1 MNSQENCRDRGER
14 RRLIRERARDAD
26 SNEPNGID
34 YVEVED
40 GQRVVTVYFL
50 NKAPRE
56 IAERNVR
63 ITGGV
68 RVRDIR
74 VTGITLC
81 ELEDPDLDDC
91 MRVEVDRPGDFSTYT
106 LELVGEGGDPL
117 EGFDPRYARVDFS
130 FKAGCPSEMDCAP
143 AAGCYKEP
151 APEPDIDYLAKDY
164 ASFRQLA
171 FDRLSLLMPG
181 WQERHVPD
189 LGVALVELFAY
200 VGDYLSYYQDAVAT
214 EAYLD
219 TARLRVSVRRHAL
232 LVDYP
237 MHEGCN
243 ARAWVALRVSYD
255 VTLDQPHGFYFIT
268 DPGRGLPTSRP
279 LTGDDLTGVAPSSY
293 EVFEP
298 VPAPPGRAPDHLYE
312 AHNEIR
318 FYTWRDSECC
328 LPRGA
333 TSATLLDSWRE
344 RHPQPQPIH
353 PPGATPAGT
362 PTATPA
368 AQVALPTRLA
378 PANVEDASQEDRDA
392 PGGVGLP
399 EQYDEG
405 GTKGTARVAQ
415 TSAAQSSGAQARA
428 GQKGQAREQQSRPAQ
443 SHGSRPRSGG
453 RERGLRLKVGDVLI
467 IEEVRG
473 PKTGNEADADKS
485 HRHAVRLTLVEQ
497 TFDPLDGQPVVYV
510 EWDAQDALPFP
521 VCISSV
527 GEPPGCA
534 LVEDVSVARGNV
546 ILADHGRT
554 VGPEELPEVPAGRGA
569 RQVCEGAYE
578 PGESFSLP
586 GRFRPVLRH
595 GPLTHSTR
603 FPAASHV
610 TRAQVGFL
618 SGLLDEVRRRV
629 ELLRRE
635 TRDGRALTRD
645 ELEEVATIFG
655 RRAAARAGLALPSA
669 RDRRQQQGAQEQ
681 SEALGRL
688 LARFDDHMA
697 KKARRVE
704 SLRARSLGGYVLSAG
719 EREEISELF
728 GRPVAESAL
737 ALLDARSLGPA
748 SAALRQE
755 PREALPAALLC
766 HVASADDEM
775 RKHLGDERGC
785 WEPRR
790 SLLESGPRER
800 HFVAEMDDEGRAH
813 LRLGDGENGRAPEP
827 GERLRAT
834 YRVGNGPAGNVGA
847 DSIAY
852 VVFRDKFEGVAIT
865 ARNPLAAKGGVAPEA
880 VADVKALAPGAVRED
895 LQRAVIAEDYAR
907 LAERG
912 SPDKVQRAAADL
924 SWAGSWYEMRTH
936 LDPRG
941 SETASPSLLSE
952 VEGSLHRYRRIGHDL
967 STAGARY
974 VPLDV
979 GLQVC
984 VRPHYLRAHV
994 RAALLEVF
1002 SNRALAGGRRGLF
1015 HPDRMSFGE
1024 GVFLSRLVAAA
1035 QSVEGVESV
1044 RVTRLQRL
1052 FEGPRGE
1059 LESGVLA
1066 LGPLEVAQLDNDPNY
1081 PERGM
1086 LALDV
1091 RGGR

>member
-14 RRLIRERARDAD
+14 RRLIRGRARDAG

-34 YVEVED
+34 YVEVGE
-40 GQRVVTVYFL
+40 GQKVVTVYFL
-50 NKAPRE
+50 NKAPRGVT
-56 IAERNVR
+56 ERNVR
-63 ITGGV
+63 VSGGV
-68 RVRDIR
+68 RVRDLSVRR
-74 VTGITLC
+74 VTLC

-106 LELVGEGGDPL
+106 LELVSERGGPL
-117 EGFDPRYARVDFS
+117 EGFDPRYARADFS
-130 FKAGCPSEMDCAP
+130 FKAGCPSELDCAP
-143 AAGCYKEP
+143 ASDCYREP
-151 APEPDIDYLAKDY
+151 RPEPDIDYLAKDY
-164 ASFRQLA
+164 ASFRQLI
-171 FDRLSLLMPG
+171 FDRLSLVAPG

-200 VGDYLSYYQDAVAT
+200 VGDYLSYYQDAVGT

-243 ARAWVALRVSYD
+243 ARAWVAVRVGAD
-255 VTLDQPHGFYFIT
+255 VTLDQPEGFYFIT
-268 DPGRGLPTSRP
+268 DPGHGLPADRP
-279 LTGDDLTGVAPSSY
+279 LTGDDLKGVAPSSY

-333 TSATLLDSWRE
+333 TSATLLDGWRE
-344 RHPQPQPIH
+344 RAQPPAPGGPPTQTQPPVTQVG
-353 PPGATPAGT
+353 PPVKQSPAEGEG
-362 PTATPA
+362 PR
-368 AQVALPTRLA
+368 Q
-378 PANVEDASQEDRDA
+378 EGDADA
-392 PGGVGLP
+392 PGPPRRP
-399 EQYDEG
+399 ELYDAG
-405 GTKGTARVAQ
+405 GQDDSARV
-415 TSAAQSSGAQARA
+415 SQSPARA
-428 GQKGQAREQQSRPAQ
+428 ESKGQAQAQ
-443 SHGSRPRSGG
+443 TLAPQTQAAQGRRNPPQGVR
-453 RERGLRLKVGDVLI
+453 RERRLRLKVGDVLVF
-467 IEEVRG
+467 EEVRG

-497 TFDPLDGQPVVYV
+497 TSDPLDGQPVVYV
-510 EWDAQDALPFP
+510 EWDAEDALPFP
-521 VCISSV
+521 VCISSI
-527 GEPPGCA
+527 GEPPGCE
-534 LVEDVSVARGNV
+534 LIEDVSVARGNV

-554 VGPEELPEVPAGRGA
+554 VGPEDLPEVPQGRGA
-569 RQVCEGAYE
+569 RPVCEGPYE
-578 PGESFSLP
+578 PGESFPAP

-595 GPLTHSTR
+595 GPLTHAAR

-610 TRAQVGFL
+610 TRAQVIFL
-618 SGLLDEVRRRV
+618 SGLVEEVRRRV
-629 ELLRRE
+629 EALRGRAGG
-635 TRDGRALTRD
+635 GRALTRD
-645 ELEEVATIFG
+645 ELEEVTTIFG
-655 RRAAARAGLALPSA
+655 RRAAAGAGLALPSA
-669 RDRRQQQGAQEQ
+669 RERKPQQGPPEQ

-688 LARFDDHMA
+688 LARFDDHMR

-704 SLRARSLGGYVLSAG
+704 SLRARSLGGYLMTG
-719 EREEISELF
+719 DEREEVADLF
-728 GRPVAESAL
+728 GRPVAEASL

-748 SAALRQE
+748 SAALRQD
-755 PREALPAALLC
+755 PREALPAARLC
-766 HVASADDEM
+766 HAPAADDEM
-775 RKHLGDERGC
+775 RRHLGDERGC

-827 GERLRAT
+827 GDRLRAT
-834 YRVGNGPAGNVGA
+834 YRTGNGPAGNVGA

-852 VVFRDKFEGVAIT
+852 VVSRDRFEGVSMT
-865 ARNPLAAKGGVAPEA
+865 ARNPLPAAGGVAPES
-880 VADVKALAPGAVRED
+880 VADVKALAPGAVRKD
-895 LQRAVIAEDYAR
+895 VQRAVIAEDYAR

-912 SPDKVQRAAADL
+912 RPDRVQRAAASL

-941 SETASPSLLSE
+941 AEEASASLLSE
-952 VEGSLHRYRRIGHDL
+952 VEGSLYRYRRIGHDL
-967 STAGARY
+967 STSGARY

-979 GLQVC
+979 ALQVC

-1002 SNRALAGGRRGLF
+1002 SSRAHAGGRRGLF
-1015 HPDRMSFGE
+1015 HPDNMSFGE

-1035 QSVEGVESV
+1035 HSVEGVESA

-1059 LESGVLA
+1059 FESGVLS
-1066 LGPLEVAQLDNDPNY
+1066 LGPLEIARLDNDPNY
-1081 PERGM
+1081 PERGV